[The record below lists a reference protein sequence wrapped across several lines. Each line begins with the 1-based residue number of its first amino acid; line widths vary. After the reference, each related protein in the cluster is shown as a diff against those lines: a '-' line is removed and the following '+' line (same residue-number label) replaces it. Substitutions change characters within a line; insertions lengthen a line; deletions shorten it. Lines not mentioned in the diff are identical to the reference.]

1 MAVWMWSSIKMSL
14 RLNKIRF
21 GHRFTFVFFTAP
33 DMLLAKMGR
42 DTWFNARGGSI
53 SQSDANGGHS
63 YVLVLSMA
71 GMV

>member
-1 MAVWMWSSIKMSL
+1 
-14 RLNKIRF
+14 
-21 GHRFTFVFFTAP
+21 
-33 DMLLAKMGR
+33 MLLAKMGR

-71 GMV
+71 GSHENMFCFVLKNENHLVLCCF

>member
-1 MAVWMWSSIKMSL
+1 
-14 RLNKIRF
+14 
-21 GHRFTFVFFTAP
+21 
-33 DMLLAKMGR
+33 MLLAKMGR

-71 GMV
+71 GIYEDKNHIYVLFCFK